1 MTETTQEHAVDHA
14 AQAPVAVSLDTST
27 TPGAGGDVPRDLRSM
42 GKIVPG
48 TGQTEQ
54 HGFVPDAHGG
64 GIPAQS
70 RAERVSSF
78 DPDDFAVPTG
88 REEDWRFTP
97 IDHLGALMTPAS
109 SDSDAATV
117 TVSAPEPVE
126 HSQVGLDGTRSAGA
140 FIPTDRAA
148 AVAFA
153 SVPSATLVRIPT
165 DVELSEPVR
174 IAICAQGGLRFNH
187 HLIIDAGRH
196 SSATVLI
203 DHTGSTMHAGNV
215 EVRVG
220 EGAHLTVVSMQ
231 QWDDDSVHLGQ
242 QDLLVGRDASVKH
255 VAVTL
260 GGRIVRLATNVR
272 FTGTGGNAVL
282 LGAFFADAGQHQEH
296 RSFIDHTEPRCASN
310 VTYKGALQGDGAH
323 SVWVGDVLVRAAAE
337 GTDSYELNR
346 NLVLTDGARADSVPN
361 LEIETGEII
370 QAAHASA
377 TGRFD
382 DLQLFY
388 LQSRGVPEEEARRLV
403 VRGFFADVIHQIG
416 VPDVQDLLMAAIEE
430 ELTAAMYTTSPQ
442 AAS

>member
-14 AQAPVAVSLDTST
+14 AAAPAAVSLDTST
-27 TPGAGGDVPRDLRSM
+27 TTGAGGDVPRDLSTM
-42 GKIVPG
+42 GKPAPG
-48 TGQTEQ
+48 SGQSAQ
-54 HGFVPDAHGG
+54 HGFVSHTHDGV
-64 GIPAQS
+64 PAQS
-70 RAERVSSF
+70 RAERVASF
-78 DPDDFAVPTG
+78 DPDDFPVPTG

-97 IDHLGALMTPAS
+97 MDHLGALMTPAPGGP
-109 SDSDAATV
+109 DGGTITITAPDAVELAEVSLDATR
-117 TVSAPEPVE
+117 TA
-126 HSQVGLDGTRSAGA
+126 RA
-140 FIPTDRAA
+140 FVPTDRAA
-148 AVAFA
+148 AAAFA
-153 SVPSATLVRIPT
+153 SVTRATLVRIPA
-165 DVELSEPVR
+165 DAELSEPVR
-174 IAICAQGGLRFNH
+174 VAMHADGDRFNH
-187 HLIIDAGRH
+187 HLVVDAGRH
-196 SSATVLI
+196 SSAIVLI
-203 DHTGSTMHAGNV
+203 DHTGSTLHAGNV

-231 QWDDDSVHLGQ
+231 QWDDDGVHLGQ
-242 QDLLVGRDASVKH
+242 HDVLVGRDASVKH

-260 GGRIVRLATNVR
+260 GGKIVRLSTNVR
-272 FTGTGGNAVL
+272 FAGPGGEANL

-296 RSFIDHTEPRCASN
+296 RSFIDHAEPRCASN
-310 VTYKGALQGDGAH
+310 VTYKGALQGEDAH
-323 SVWVGDVLVRAAAE
+323 SVWVGDVLGRAAAE

-416 VPDVQDLLMAAIEE
+416 VPDVQDLLMAAIEA
-430 ELTAAMYTTSPQ
+430 ELTTAMYTTSGAEP
-442 AAS
+442 A

>member
-14 AQAPVAVSLDTST
+14 ATAPVDVALDTST
-27 TPGAGGDVPRDLRSM
+27 TTGAGGDTTASSM
-42 GKIVPG
+42 GRPTPG
-48 TGQTEQ
+48 VGQSDQ
-54 HGFVPDAHGG
+54 HGFVAHAHGAG
-64 GIPAQS
+64 VPAQS

-97 IDHLGALMTPAS
+97 IDHLGPLMKEAP
-109 SDSDAATV
+109 SDAGAATV
-117 TVSAPEPVE
+117 TVSAPDGVE
-126 HSQVGLDGTRSAGA
+126 HGEVGLEDTRVAGA
-140 FIPTDRAA
+140 FVPTDRAA

-153 SVPSATLVRIPT
+153 SVPSATLVRIPANA
-165 DVELSEPVR
+165 ELPEPVR
-174 IAICAQGGLRFNH
+174 VAIHANAGLRFNH
-187 HLIIDAGRH
+187 HLVIDAGRH
-196 SSATVLI
+196 STSIVLI
-203 DHTGSTMHAGNV
+203 DHTGCTMHAGTV
-215 EVRVG
+215 EVRAAD
-220 EGAHLTVVSMQ
+220 GAHLTVVSMQ
-231 QWDDDSVHLGQ
+231 QWDDDGVHLGQ
-242 QDLLVGRDASVKH
+242 HDVLVGRDATVRH

-272 FTGTGGNAVL
+272 FSGPGGDATL

-296 RSFIDHTEPRCASN
+296 RSFIDHAEPRCTSN

-361 LEIETGEII
+361 LEIETGEIV

-388 LQSRGVPEEEARRLV
+388 LQSRGIPEKEARRLV

-416 VPDVQDLLMAAIEE
+416 VPDVQDLLMAAIEK
-430 ELTAAMYTTSPQ
+430 ELTIAMDT
-442 AAS
+442 AEGLA

>member
-14 AQAPVAVSLDTST
+14 AAAPAAVSLDTST
-27 TPGAGGDVPRDLRSM
+27 TTGAGGDVPRDLSTM
-42 GKIVPG
+42 GKPAPG
-48 TGQTEQ
+48 SGQSAQ
-54 HGFVPDAHGG
+54 HGFVSHTHDGAV
-64 GIPAQS
+64 PAQS
-70 RAERVSSF
+70 RAERVASF
-78 DPDDFAVPTG
+78 DPDDFPVPTG

-97 IDHLGALMTPAS
+97 MDHLGALMTPAP
-109 SDSDAATV
+109 DGPDGGTITITAPDAVELAEVSLDATR
-117 TVSAPEPVE
+117 T
-126 HSQVGLDGTRSAGA
+126 AGA
-140 FIPTDRAA
+140 FVPTDRAA
-148 AVAFA
+148 AAAFA
-153 SVPSATLVRIPT
+153 SVTRATLVRIPA
-165 DVELSEPVR
+165 DAELSEPVR
-174 IAICAQGGLRFNH
+174 VGMHADGDRFNH
-187 HLIIDAGRH
+187 HLVVDAGRH
-196 SSATVLI
+196 SSAIVLI
-203 DHTGSTMHAGNV
+203 DHTGSTLHAGNV

-231 QWDDDSVHLGQ
+231 QWDDDGVHLGQ
-242 QDLLVGRDASVKH
+242 HDVLVGRDASVKH

-260 GGRIVRLATNVR
+260 GGKIVRLSTNVR
-272 FTGTGGNAVL
+272 FAGPGGEANL

-296 RSFIDHTEPRCASN
+296 RSFIDHAEPRCASN
-310 VTYKGALQGDGAH
+310 VTYKGALQGEDAH

-416 VPDVQDLLMAAIEE
+416 VPDVQDLLMAAIEA
-430 ELTAAMYTTSPQ
+430 ELTTAMYTTSGAEP
-442 AAS
+442 A

>member
-14 AQAPVAVSLDTST
+14 AAAPAAVSLDTST
-27 TPGAGGDVPRDLRSM
+27 TTGAGGDVPRDLSTM
-42 GKIVPG
+42 GKPAPG
-48 TGQTEQ
+48 SGQSAQ
-54 HGFVPDAHGG
+54 HGFVSHTHDGV
-64 GIPAQS
+64 PAQS
-70 RAERVSSF
+70 RAERVASF
-78 DPDDFAVPTG
+78 DPDDFPVPTG

-97 IDHLGALMTPAS
+97 MDHLGALMTPAPGGPEGGTITITAP
-109 SDSDAATV
+109 DAVELAE
-117 TVSAPEPVE
+117 VS
-126 HSQVGLDGTRSAGA
+126 LDTTRTAGA
-140 FIPTDRAA
+140 FVPTDRAA

-153 SVPSATLVRIPT
+153 SVTRATLVRIPA
-165 DVELSEPVR
+165 DAELSEPVR
-174 IAICAQGGLRFNH
+174 VAMHADGDRFNH
-187 HLIIDAGRH
+187 HLVVDAGRH
-196 SSATVLI
+196 SSAIVLI
-203 DHTGSTMHAGNV
+203 DHTGSTLHAGNV

-231 QWDDDSVHLGQ
+231 QWDDDGVHLGQ
-242 QDLLVGRDASVKH
+242 HDVLVGRDASVKH

-260 GGRIVRLATNVR
+260 GGKIVRLSTNVR
-272 FTGTGGNAVL
+272 FAGPGGEANL

-296 RSFIDHTEPRCASN
+296 RSFIDHAEPRCASN
-310 VTYKGALQGDGAH
+310 VTYKGALQGEDAH

-416 VPDVQDLLMAAIEE
+416 VPDVQDLLMAAIEA
-430 ELTAAMYTTSPQ
+430 ELTTAMYTTSGAEP
-442 AAS
+442 A

>member
-14 AQAPVAVSLDTST
+14 ATAPAAVSLDTST
-27 TPGAGGDVPRDLRSM
+27 TTGAGGDVPRDLSSM
-42 GKIVPG
+42 GKPLAG
-48 TGQTEQ
+48 SGQSEQ
-54 HGFVPDAHGG
+54 HGFVSHTHDGAV
-64 GIPAQS
+64 PAQS
-70 RAERVSSF
+70 RAERISSF

-97 IDHLGALMTPAS
+97 IDHLGALMSPAA
-109 SDSDAATV
+109 SDDGAATV
-117 TVSAPEPVE
+117 TVSAPVGVE
-126 HSQVGLDGTRSAGA
+126 HTEMGLDGTRTAGA
-140 FIPTDRAA
+140 FVPTDRAA

-153 SVPSATLVRIPT
+153 SVPSATLIRIPA
-165 DVELSEPVR
+165 DCELSEPVR
-174 IAICAQGGLRFNH
+174 IAVRAQGGLRFNH
-187 HLIIDAGRH
+187 HLVIDAGRH
-196 SSATVLI
+196 SSAIVLI

-215 EVRVG
+215 EVRVD

-231 QWDDDSVHLGQ
+231 QWDDDGVHLGQ
-242 QDLLVGRDASVKH
+242 HDVLVGRDATVKH

-260 GGRIVRLATNVR
+260 GGKIVRLSTNVR
-272 FTGTGGNAVL
+272 FAGPGGEANL

-296 RSFIDHTEPRCASN
+296 RSFIDHAEPRCASN
-310 VTYKGALQGDGAH
+310 VTYKGALQGDEAH

-416 VPDVQDLLMAAIEE
+416 VPDVQELLMAAIEA
-430 ELTAAMYTTSPQ
+430 ELSTSMYATSGAEQ
-442 AAS
+442 S

>member
-14 AQAPVAVSLDTST
+14 ATAPAAVSLDTST
-27 TPGAGGDVPRDLRSM
+27 TTGAGGDVPRDLSAM
-42 GKIVPG
+42 GKPRADG
-48 TGQTEQ
+48 GQTAQ
-54 HGFVPDAHGG
+54 HGFVSHTHDGV
-64 GIPAQS
+64 IPAQS

-78 DPDDFAVPTG
+78 DPDDFPVPTG

-97 IDHLGALMTPAS
+97 IDHLGALMSPAP
-109 SDSDAATV
+109 SDSGAAII
-117 TVSAPEPVE
+117 TVSAPDGVE
-126 HSQVGLDGTRSAGA
+126 HSEVGLDATRTAGA
-140 FIPTDRAA
+140 FVPTDRAA

-153 SVPSATLVRIPT
+153 SVPSATLVRIPA

-174 IAICAQGGLRFNH
+174 VAMRAQGGRFNH
-187 HLIIDAGRH
+187 HLVIDAGRH
-196 SSATVLI
+196 SSAIVLV
-203 DHTGSTMHAGNV
+203 DHTGPSMHAGTV

-231 QWDDDSVHLGQ
+231 QWEDDAVHLGQ
-242 QDLLVGRDASVKH
+242 HDVLVGRDASVKH

-260 GGRIVRLATNVR
+260 GGRIVRLMTNVR
-272 FTGTGGNAVL
+272 FAGPGGNAVL

-296 RSFIDHTEPRCASN
+296 RSFIDHAEPRCASN
-310 VTYKGALQGDGAH
+310 VTYKGALQGAGAH
-323 SVWVGDVLVRAAAE
+323 TVWVGDVLIRADAG
-337 GTDSYELNR
+337 GTDTYELNR

-442 AAS
+442 AVS

>member
-14 AQAPVAVSLDTST
+14 ASAPAAVSLDTST
-27 TPGAGGDVPRDLRSM
+27 TTGAGGDVRRDLSSM
-42 GKIVPG
+42 GKPLAG
-48 TGQTEQ
+48 SGQSEQ
-54 HGFVPDAHGG
+54 HGFVSHTHDAAV
-64 GIPAQS
+64 PAQS

-78 DPDDFAVPTG
+78 DPEDFAVPTG

-97 IDHLGALMTPAS
+97 IDHLGALMRPAP
-109 SDSDAATV
+109 SDEGAATV
-117 TVSAPEPVE
+117 TVSAPDGVE
-126 HSQVGLDGTRSAGA
+126 HTDVDLDGTRSAGA

-153 SVPSATLVRIPT
+153 SVPSATLVRVPA
-165 DVELSEPVR
+165 ELELTEPVR
-174 IAICAQGGLRFNH
+174 VTVRAEAGRRFNH
-187 HLIIDAGRH
+187 HLVIDAGRY
-196 SSATVLI
+196 SKAIVLI

-215 EVRVG
+215 EVRAG

-231 QWDDDSVHLGQ
+231 QWDDESVHLGQ
-242 QDLLVGRDASVKH
+242 HDVLVGRDATVKH

-272 FTGTGGNAVL
+272 FEGPGGEANL

-296 RSFIDHTEPRCASN
+296 RSFIDHAEPRCASN
-310 VTYKGALQGDGAH
+310 VTYKGALQGDDAH

-416 VPDVQDLLMAAIEE
+416 VTDVQDLLMAAIEA
-430 ELTAAMYTTSPQ
+430 ELTTAMYTSRGSD
-442 AAS
+442 AS

>member
-1 MTETTQEHAVDHA
+1 MTETTQEHAVDHTA
-14 AQAPVAVSLDTST
+14 TAPADVSLDTSIT
-27 TPGAGGDVPRDLRSM
+27 TGAGGDAPRDLTAM
-42 GKIVPG
+42 GKPLAG
-48 TGQTEQ
+48 GGQSEQ
-54 HGFVPDAHGG
+54 HGFVSHSHDGG
-64 GIPAQS
+64 VPAQS

-97 IDHLGALMTPAS
+97 IDHLGALMAPAP
-109 SDSDAATV
+109 SDEGAATV
-117 TVSAPEPVE
+117 TVSGPEGVE
-126 HSQVGLDGTRSAGA
+126 HTEVSLDATRTGGA
-140 FIPTDRAA
+140 FVPTDRAA

-153 SVPSATLVRIPT
+153 SVATATLVRIPA
-165 DVELSEPVR
+165 DAELAEPVR
-174 IAICAQGGLRFNH
+174 VAVRAQGGRFNH
-187 HLIIDAGRH
+187 HLVIEAGRH
-196 SSATVLI
+196 STGIVLI

-215 EVRVG
+215 EVRAADG
-220 EGAHLTVVSMQ
+220 SHLTVVSMQ
-231 QWDDDSVHLGQ
+231 QWDDDAVHLGQ
-242 QDLLVGRDASVKH
+242 HDVLVGRDATVKH

-260 GGRIVRLATNVR
+260 GGQIVRLATNVR
-272 FTGTGGNAVL
+272 FAGPGGEANL

-296 RSFIDHTEPRCASN
+296 RSFIDHAEPRCASN

-388 LQSRGVPEEEARRLV
+388 LQSRGVPEDEARRLV

-416 VPDVQDLLMAAIEE
+416 VPDVHDLLMAAIEQ
-430 ELTAAMYTTSPQ
+430 ELTNAMYSTGAQEQP
-442 AAS
+442 